1 MFRLKGD
8 EIFGDMRPRS
18 ASRLAVL
25 PDTTHIT
32 LMQKINVIAP
42 MINDFLDAKAPAK

>member
-18 ASRLAVL
+18 ESRLTVL
-25 PDTTHIT
+25 PDTTHVT
-32 LMQKINVIAP
+32 LMKKGDSIIP
-42 MINDFLDAKAPAK
+42 MVNNFLDAKSQKQ

>member
-8 EIFGDMRPRS
+8 EIMDDMRPRS

-25 PDTTHIT
+25 PDTTHVT
-32 LMQKINVIAP
+32 LLQKVNVLAP
-42 MINDFLDAKAPAK
+42 MINDFLDAK